1 MDLFDADRLKEYELV
16 EKPFIEQLVK
26 MGWDYLEGDIDVPEL
41 TERENFH
48 QVLLLPRLREAL
60 RRINLDDDGKPW
72 LDDARI
78 DTMIRRLENL
88 GPLQLMEA
96 NERVTELLL
105 KGTEVE
111 GLPDWD
117 GGRGQI
123 CSYIDFR
130 HPERNDFL
138 VINQFR
144 VDPPWVVGNR
154 GFIVPDLVLFVNGIP
169 LVVVEC
175 KSPRVTDPMNEA
187 IEQLLRYS
195 NQRQKGGEPEGAER
209 LFHYNQL
216 MIATYRYEA
225 RVGTIGAS
233 PEFFAPWRD
242 TSPVPQD
249 KVKAELGVD
258 SLNPQ
263 QLLVAGALRPIH
275 LLDIIRNFIVFKK
288 EGHRTTKLVCRYQ
301 QFRAVQNAVH
311 RLQTGQTKSQHG
323 TKDQRGGIV
332 WHYQG
337 SGKSL
342 SMVFLVRML
351 RSRKEL
357 RDFKVVMV
365 TDRIDLEE
373 QLERT
378 AALTGETILKATNI
392 RELFNLLRRDSPDL
406 VFGMIQKM
414 QVHDEDAEIIEFNP
428 RKFLEQNRIALKAQE
443 EKEAEL
449 LAEVA
454 GEVTA
459 VAKQES
465 HNKTMKLRLPGKKME
480 VLNESEKI
488 VVIVDE
494 AHRSHSS
501 ALHQNLMAA
510 LPNCTLI
517 GFTGTP
523 ILMGDSPKTEEI
535 FGSFIDKYP
544 MKEAEKDG
552 VIVPVKYE
560 GRTTKGAVDSAST
573 LDQLFEDLFSDRTP
587 EEIEAIKQKYATTT
601 AVMESEKLI
610 RAKAANMLRHYVD
623 QVLPN
628 GFKAQVVASSR
639 LAVARYYNAFQDAH
653 QELLK
658 ELAALPN
665 SFLSLTDEQIEK
677 YDRDTRFL
685 IRAKRH
691 EETIKRLEFAGVI
704 SFKQNQPAHW
714 DKFTDKQKQQENI
727 TRFKK
732 PLIHKDPATQDG
744 LAFLIVKDMLITGF
758 DAPNEQVLYLD
769 RFMQGHQL
777 LQAIARVNRTF
788 SGKKCGYVVD
798 YCGIGTHLKEALD
811 VYSGEDV
818 EGVLP
823 KIEDELPLLIERH
836 RLVLDVFH
844 SKGIPDLRD
853 VDACVDLLS
862 DLKIRAEFIQRFKNF
877 LESMDLFVYRPEGQ
891 LFMNDMK
898 LLAFINQAAA
908 NVYRDSILNLVGCSD
923 KVRIL
928 LDRYLV
934 SQGIDPKIPPIS
946 VTDEDFPKAVG
957 EKRTSKS
964 RASTMA
970 HAVRQ
975 YIRDHEDDDP
985 VYYRKLSEHL
995 ESILQRFAE
1004 HWDELEIYLTDLV
1017 NRVRAGR
1024 PDDGT
1029 GLDPRVEKP
1038 FLGVLEKEGFGDIDI
1053 GKERRLQLAG
1063 HVRAMLDKIRVQISY
1078 TDFWRTPQL
1087 QNNLRRWVIE
1097 YLDDN
1102 DVVPYERLEST
1113 ADALLAQARKRHS
1126 YLVKR

>member
-1 MDLFDADRLKEYELV
+1 MDLFDVDRLTEYELV
-16 EKPFIEQLVK
+16 EKPFINQLVK
-26 MGWDYLEGDIDVPEL
+26 MGWEHLEGDIDIPYL

-60 RRINLDDDGKPW
+60 RRINLDDEGNPW

-78 DTMIRRLENL
+78 DTMIRRLESL

-123 CSYIDFR
+123 CRYIDFR
-130 HPERNDFL
+130 HPEKNDFL

-144 VDPPWVVGNR
+144 VDPPWVVGNK

-175 KSPRVTDPMNEA
+175 KNPERPDPMNEA

-195 NQRQKGGEPEGAER
+195 NQRQRGGEPEGAER

-225 RVGTIGAS
+225 RVGAIGAS

-249 KVKAELGVD
+249 EVRAELGVD
-258 SLNPQ
+258 SLNAQ
-263 QLLVAGALRPIH
+263 ELLVAGMLRPTH

-301 QFRAVQNAVH
+301 QFRAVHKAIQ
-311 RLQTGQTKSQHG
+311 RLLTGQTRNRHG

-342 SMVFLVRML
+342 TMVFLVRKL
-351 RSRKEL
+351 RTYQEL
-357 RDFKVVMV
+357 RNFKVVIV
-365 TDRIDLEE
+365 TDRTDLEE
-373 QLERT
+373 QLEKT
-378 AALTGETILKATNI
+378 AALTGETIYKANNI
-392 RELFNLLRRDSPDL
+392 KELFSLLRRNSPDL

-414 QVHDEDAEIIEFNP
+414 QVLDEDAEIIEFNP
-428 RKFLEQNRIALKAQE
+428 QKFLEQERAALKAQE
-443 EKEAEL
+443 EREATVFAEAVGEVIAEAE
-449 LAEVA
+449 
-454 GEVTA
+454 
-459 VAKQES
+459 QEPQG
-465 HNKTMKLRLPGKKME
+465 KTMKLRLPTKKME
-480 VLNESEKI
+480 VLNASEEI

-494 AHRSHSS
+494 AHRSHSNV
-501 ALHQNLMAA
+501 LHQNLIAA
-510 LPNCTLI
+510 LPNAALI

-523 ILMGDSPKTEEI
+523 ILMGDRPKTEEI

-544 MKEAEKDG
+544 MKDAEADG

-560 GRTTKGAVDSAST
+560 GRTTKGAVDSPST

-587 EEIEAIKQKYATTT
+587 EEIEAIKKKYATTT

-639 LAVARYYNAFQDAH
+639 LAVARYYDAFQDAH
-653 QELLK
+653 RELLK
-658 ELAALPN
+658 ELAAFQDSYLE
-665 SFLSLTDEQIEK
+665 LTDEQIQK
-677 YDRDTRFL
+677 YDRDTQFL

-691 EETIKRLEFAGVI
+691 EETIRRLEFAGVF
-704 SFKQNQPAHW
+704 SPKQNQPSDW
-714 DKFTDKQKQQENI
+714 DKFTDKQKQQANI
-727 TRFKK
+727 IRFKK
-732 PLIHKDPATQDG
+732 PLVHPDPAVQDG

-788 SGKKCGYVVD
+788 GGKKCGYVVD

-823 KIEDELPLLIERH
+823 KIEDELPLLTERH

-844 SKGIPDLRD
+844 SRGISDIRD
-853 VDACVDLLS
+853 IDACVDLLS
-862 DLKIRAEFIQRFKNF
+862 DLKIRAEFIQRFKSF

-891 LFMNDMK
+891 PYMNDMK
-898 LLAFINQAAA
+898 ILAFINQAAA
-908 NVYRDSILNLVGCSD
+908 NVYRDRILNLVGCSD
-923 KVRIL
+923 KVRSL

-934 SQGIDPKIPPIS
+934 SRGIDPKIPPIS
-946 VTDEDFPKAVG
+946 VTDEDFPKVVG
-957 EKRTSKS
+957 EKKTSKA
-964 RASTMA
+964 RASTMV
-970 HAVRQ
+970 HALRQ
-975 YIRDHEDDDP
+975 YIREHEDDDP
-985 VYYRKLSEHL
+985 VYYQKLSEHL
-995 ESILQRFAE
+995 ENILHKFAE
-1004 HWDELEIYLTDLV
+1004 HWDELEQYMKDLV

-1029 GLDPRVEKP
+1029 GLDPRTEKP
-1038 FLGVLEKEGFGDIDI
+1038 FLGVLEKEGFGGVDL
-1053 GKERRLQLAG
+1053 GQEKRLQLAR
-1063 HVRAMLDKIRVQISY
+1063 HVRTMLDTIREHISY
-1078 TDFWRTPQL
+1078 TDFWRAPAL
-1087 QNNLRRWVIE
+1087 QNNLRRWLIE
-1097 YLDDN
+1097 YLDEN
-1102 DVVPYERLEST
+1102 DVVPYDCLEKT
-1113 ADALLAQARKRHS
+1113 VDALLAQARKRHS
-1126 YLVKR
+1126 LLVKR